1 MVKSLAKHK
10 RVLLAALKNVLSD
23 LVSCTEHFH
32 FLTCVHAFIKAFV
45 WLGKLVILT
54 WYALAKSASNF
65 KVMVTLQSPSSVT
78 GDSRCKRILYIY
90 MYNF

>member
-54 WYALAKSASNF
+54 
-65 KVMVTLQSPSSVT
+65 
-78 GDSRCKRILYIY
+78 
-90 MYNF
+90 